1 MATFMPPW
9 QEWQIEYV
17 GSSFLGKLLGLWCG
31 FWISLLKRLF
41 FIFGTPTENS
51 NPDSRAG
58 TRLSTFAIRA
68 KLYWIAISTLLMLG
82 IWRLATL
89 KPFWLAFNE
98 SGHRIIVSSL
108 FLLTASWTMSII
120 WICSSKARKRG

>member
-9 QEWQIEYV
+9 PEWQIEYV

-41 FIFGTPTENS
+41 FIFGTPAENS
-51 NPDSRAG
+51 NTDNRAR
-58 TRLSTFAIRA
+58 TRRSTFAILE
-68 KLYWIAISTLLMLG
+68 KLCRTLIPPLPMLG
-82 IWRLATL
+82 IGRLATL

-98 SGHRIIVSSL
+98 SGHRIIVASL
-108 FLLTASWTMSII
+108 FLLTVSWMMSII